1 MAAPSARASRRD
13 STREDACAA
22 VLAALKDSFP
32 GAAAPEFEVSLRKH
46 FQRLPSRYAQD
57 VESAEDVATHMQL
70 LDAVR
75 GAPGR
80 AAVAVRAVNF
90 TPAPLLPLEVAA
102 TLGPAKS
109 SSPASAGESPLAVCA
124 SSVTRLGVSAAR
136 PPTFGSS
143 LNLLALDSPRASG
156 GAPGAA
162 EPPRRPFVAHEL
174 AVAARNRPRL
184 LSALSTMLGELGLN
198 INEAHVFCADDG
210 LALDV
215 FVVDGWH
222 TEEADDL
229 HDAVAAKL
237 AALEEPGPAAS
248 PAASPPR
255 GAQAQ
260 AASAAAAAAAAPLPP
275 RADGSDWEID
285 TSKLQFL
292 EKVASG
298 SFGDLFRGMYNG
310 QEVAIKV
317 LRLAHHNDQAH
328 LIREFM
334 QELAGASPLPQRM
347 RHRGADAR
355 VPRQC
360 CAKCVTS
367 TSCSSSAPPPARQ
380 SCAS

>member
-1 MAAPSARASRRD
+1 MPRAAPGLGSD
-13 STREDACAA
+13 HTKLKDTTRENACVA
-22 VLAALKDSFP
+22 VLAALKNTSPEF
-32 GAAAPEFEVSLRKH
+32 AAALRQH
-46 FQRLPSRYAQD
+46 FQRLPQRYAAD

-75 GAPGR
+75 AAPGR
-80 AAVAVRAVNF
+80 ATVAVRAVHF
-90 TPAPLLPLEVAA
+90 TPAPLLPLEEPR
-102 TLGPAKS
+102 LG
-109 SSPASAGESPLAVCA
+109 ASAGAE
-124 SSVTRLGVSAAR
+124 TTAAPPPPHGSTTKR

-143 LNLLALDSPRASG
+143 LNLLALDDASSPRASLLADASSPKASG
-156 GAPGAA
+156 GASA
-162 EPPRRPFVAHEL
+162 EPPRRPLIAHEL

-237 AALEEPGPAAS
+237 ATLEEPTPPGAS
-248 PAASPPR
+248 PAASPPP

-260 AASAAAAAAAAPLPP
+260 TASAAAAAAAAPLPP

-334 QELAGASPLPQRM
+334 QELAGACAP
-347 RHRGADAR
+347 R
-355 VPRQC
+355 VLVR
-360 CAKCVTS
+360 
-367 TSCSSSAPPPARQ
+367 
-380 SCAS
+380 